1 MTQTPGREPND
12 PAGKTTGEAFVA
24 RLDAA
29 RRRHGLDTPPQPAAG
44 ADAAPQA
51 GLPWG
56 VGLRAGVEMLSAMVV
71 GLAVGYELDHW
82 LHTLPLFLV
91 VFVLLGGAAGVL
103 NVWRVFVPPGSKL
116 PGLWRGR

>member
-12 PAGKTTGEAFVA
+12 PAGKTTDAAFVA

-29 RRRHGLDTPPQPAAG
+29 RRRHGLDKPPQPADG
-44 ADAAPQA
+44 VDAAAPS

-71 GLAVGYELDHW
+71 GLAVGYGLDRW

-103 NVWRVFVPPGSKL
+103 NVWRVFAPPGSKL
-116 PGLWRGR
+116 PGLWRNR